1 MVSSK
6 KQMAYAD
13 PQGNRSTAA
22 PRPRDLREGK
32 GSGGRERRRR
42 RRPAADWTAMGQ
54 ATKYDDTLFAMM
66 QQHENEMEFLNTV
79 FGFLQRK
86 STCFN
91 GPKVR
96 SDI

>member
-1 MVSSK
+1 
-6 KQMAYAD
+6 
-13 PQGNRSTAA
+13 
-22 PRPRDLREGK
+22 
-32 GSGGRERRRR
+32 
-42 RRPAADWTAMGQ
+42 MGQ

-96 SDI
+96 SAICAVLHLIINSLEAELISPPIGLASCLWMACHLLLCIRIRRTLELKIL